1 MKEHTVMK
9 EDLGDVT
16 APGTLRFERLLPV
29 GIDRAWAHLVEPEL
43 RAHWLAGGA
52 MGAQPGDAFDL
63 LFDHT
68 ALSGEQAPERFRQF
82 RVPVTQA
89 SRVLQYEGPH
99 LLVLAWGGGTDSPP
113 SEARFELASQGDK
126 QTSLRLT
133 HSGLANAAEMRDVA
147 AGWHAHLGVLLDVLD
162 GRIPRPFW
170 SHLDKAAAEYDQRI
184 TD

>member
-1 MKEHTVMK
+1 MK
-9 EDLGDVT
+9 EDLGDIT
-16 APGTLRFERLLPV
+16 APGTLRFERQLPV
-29 GIDRAWAHLVEPEL
+29 GIDRAWAYLVEPDL
-43 RAHWLAGGA
+43 RAHWMAGGA
-52 MGAQPGDAFDL
+52 MGTRPGDAFEL

-82 RVPVTQA
+82 RAPVSQA
-89 SRVLQYEGPH
+89 SRVLQRDEPN
-99 LLVLAWGGGTDSPP
+99 LLVLAWGSDANGPP

-126 QTSLRLT
+126 QTALHLT
-133 HSGLANAAEMRDVA
+133 HSGLASVAEMRDVA

-170 SHLDKAAAEYDQRI
+170 THLDKAAVEYNQRI